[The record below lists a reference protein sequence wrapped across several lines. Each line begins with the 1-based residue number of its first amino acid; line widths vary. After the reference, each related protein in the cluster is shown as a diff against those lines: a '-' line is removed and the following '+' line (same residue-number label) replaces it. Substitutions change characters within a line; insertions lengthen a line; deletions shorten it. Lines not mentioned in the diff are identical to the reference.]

1 MSTYDLEKMRELL
14 RDFYC
19 LTGIK
24 ICIFDSSGN
33 ELCYYPEKLSS
44 FCSLLR
50 RDHVM
55 DDRCRECDRSAFEI
69 CRRTKKQHVYTCH
82 AGLLECVS
90 PILYDSNIIGYI
102 VLGQIKPQDS
112 SGFDNALP
120 TLPEEK
126 RAQLTERYDKL
137 PSIHIERINSAIR
150 ILDACTGYEYL
161 KGLVRSAEK
170 RIDVLID
177 GYIGDSIRHGK
188 AGELSV
194 QLLCSHFHLSHSEIY
209 SIFREYFS
217 STPAEHIKSRRLG
230 YAREL
235 LTDTELPISAIAVK
249 CGVADYNYFS
259 KIFKSTFGQSPSEY
273 RKNAAI
279 HTPSNT

>member
-19 LTGIK
+19 LTEIK
-24 ICIFDSSGN
+24 ICIFDSAGN
-33 ELCYYPEKLSS
+33 ELCYYPEKLTA

-50 RDHVM
+50 HDRVM
-55 DDRCRECDRSAFEI
+55 DDRCRDCDRRAFEI

-102 VLGQIKPQDS
+102 VLGQIKPHDS
-112 SGFDNALP
+112 SDFEKALP

-126 RAQLTERYDKL
+126 RDKLTERYEKL

-177 GYIGDSIRHGK
+177 GYIGDSIRNGK

-209 SIFREYFS
+209 SIFREYFG
-217 STPAEHIKSRRLG
+217 STPAEYIKARRLS
-230 YAREL
+230 YACEL
-235 LTDTELPISAIAVK
+235 LSATELPISAVAAK

-259 KIFKSTFGQSPSEY
+259 KIFKSAFGQCPTEY
-273 RKNAAI
+273 RKNSASY
-279 HTPSNT
+279 TPSNT